1 MFLLLLSRELYNSCV
16 ASFICSCTFVQMVN
30 VSQVFTPFLNASGG
44 LQLLQRISGSLVA
57 KCSTAGA
64 RIPSSLQS

>member
-16 ASFICSCTFVQMVN
+16 ATL
-30 VSQVFTPFLNASGG
+30 FLNASGV